1 MLLVGIMLV
10 SLATTV
16 IVLAQLMCL
25 YIIYI
30 YIYTDVADVPIA
42 NSSQKTSVTEDH
54 PTPNSCSEKRHLS
67 LDVHQP
73 VTRQETD
80 QDKAL

>member
-30 YIYTDVADVPIA
+30 YTNVADVPIA